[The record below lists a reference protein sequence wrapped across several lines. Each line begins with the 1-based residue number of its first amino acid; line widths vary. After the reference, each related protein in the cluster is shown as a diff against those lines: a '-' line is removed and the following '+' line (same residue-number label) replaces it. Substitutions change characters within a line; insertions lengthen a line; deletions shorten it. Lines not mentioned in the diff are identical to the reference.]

1 MLSGINAML
10 PFKVAP
16 TKKYETVDVGNEE
29 IGILAIEKYENLTP
43 VERRFIKEQ
52 NLYNYT
58 FELATLAKR
67 ISRETGAHFAYVN
80 DRINAYLFGG
90 VIQNDMVK
98 VKSRSDIGKVAD
110 VTPGKDAE
118 GNDTDLI
125 TVLFDDETGEIERID
140 DIELVSPDW
149 YADYYSDISALTTA
163 YIESLP
169 MQNYVYAC
177 AIIRFRLDPSWTLEQ
192 TLNPDEIDYELVCAI
207 ANFAYQEKNGWAKAE
222 PKQPSTDEELGKSS
236 TASKNPT
243 GKESTGDSNATGDM
257 TPDSTTET
265 SPSSPSA

>member
-1 MLSGINAML
+1 ML

-29 IGILAIEKYENLTP
+29 IGILAIEKYENLTQ
-43 VERRFIKEQ
+43 VERRFVKEQ
-52 NLYNYT
+52 NLYNYS

-67 ISRETGAHFAYVN
+67 VSRETGAHFAYVN

-90 VIQNDMVK
+90 VIENDTVTVDGK
-98 VKSRSDIGKVAD
+98 QGKVIKVETVGGAES
-110 VTPGKDAE
+110 VTVSFDSNVEVTTPIE
-118 GNDTDLI
+118 G
-125 TVLFDDETGEIERID
+125 
-140 DIELVSPDW
+140 IELVSPDW
-149 YADYYSDISALTTA
+149 YADYYSDINALTTA

-257 TPDSTTET
+257 IPDSTTET
-265 SPSSPSA
+265 LPSSPSA